1 MPIRALGYLS
11 PSDSLLTTT
20 GRGKLQLS
28 TQQTRTYQIRGQH
41 HFRGSLPPLPPTPV
55 SNVLCIST
63 CRSHDH
69 LYKSCVSINLG
80 PRANQPQ
87 HGSLLVSLIILE
99 AIHTLDKRSVNE
111 TKTYNDNGNYSVGIT
126 YNVQWRLLLHQ
137 QQICVIETEPNVIAV
152 SSEMQDPV
160 VH

>member
-1 MPIRALGYLS
+1 M
-11 PSDSLLTTT
+11 
-20 GRGKLQLS
+20 
-28 TQQTRTYQIRGQH
+28 
-41 HFRGSLPPLPPTPV
+41 PPLPPTPV

-80 PRANQPQ
+80 PRANQLQ